1 MPLEQ
6 LNLKFPPE
14 VLADWRSRASAEG
27 CSVRDWLLVITGSQA
42 RPKADLEGRV
52 EALENALAALQ
63 ARRSPAP
70 ADPPQAPAL
79 HTEAGVAPPAGAV
92 TSRGLAELLKVDPSA
107 PNKWASKY
115 GPGEVWRGWG
125 DCWGNRPSRPATAR
139 PRGLLPGAYPVGIF
153 WVSTLQTGY
162 LPTLQRVLV
171 RCQPTS
177 KTAPLPTPKSEPPPT
192 RSVASSPDWF
202 RLGCACGA
210 SVCSWFAWLIALVV
224 VCH

>member
-1 MPLEQ
+1 VPLEQ

-107 PNKWASKY
+107 PNKWASK
-115 GPGEVWRGWG
+115 
-125 DCWGNRPSRPATAR
+125 
-139 PRGLLPGAYPVGIF
+139 
-153 WVSTLQTGY
+153 
-162 LPTLQRVLV
+162 
-171 RCQPTS
+171 
-177 KTAPLPTPKSEPPPT
+177 
-192 RSVASSPDWF
+192 
-202 RLGCACGA
+202 
-210 SVCSWFAWLIALVV
+210 
-224 VCH
+224 